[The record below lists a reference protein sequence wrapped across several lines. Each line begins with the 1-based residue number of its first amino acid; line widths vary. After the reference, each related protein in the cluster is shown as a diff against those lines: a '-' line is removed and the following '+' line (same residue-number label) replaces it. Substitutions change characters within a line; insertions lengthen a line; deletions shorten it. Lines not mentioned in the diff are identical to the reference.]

1 MDTLYENSDR
11 LTEELA
17 RIYEKYD
24 FKEIDKQKGSL
35 AWFENWSVNIT
46 EASSRVNTIF

>member
-24 FKEIDKQKGSL
+24 FVVLDQ
-35 AWFENWSVNIT
+35 
-46 EASSRVNTIF
+46 